1 MKRSMKHNSY
11 RKSEGQVKGFIPHLF
26 TFSGKREGFIPN
38 LFSVSKRRG
47 KGFTPHLFLVTKRTG
62 RWFTPHLFSAFKK
75 GEGFSTIEMLVA
87 FAIMA
92 LAFTGILTV
101 VFGNDNFAIDSQLN
115 SEAMFYAERDLN
127 EGRKQAEMDFLGFS
141 GFTATSPDD
150 RYSIDVSV
158 FPISKCSNRIVST
171 ASWERLVLPIQR

>member
-1 MKRSMKHNSY
+1 MKHNSY
-11 RKSEGQVKGFIPHLF
+11 RKSEGQVKGFTPH
-26 TFSGKREGFIPN
+26 
-38 LFSVSKRRG
+38 LFSVSKRQG
-47 KGFTPHLFLVTKRTG
+47 KG
-62 RWFTPHLFSAFKK
+62 FTPHLFSAFKK

-87 FAIMA
+87 FAILS

-141 GFTATSPDD
+141 GFSGTADNE
-150 RYSIDVSV
+150 RYHIEIDVRGLTE
-158 FPISKCSNRIVST
+158 CSNLIEST
-171 ASWERLVLPIQR
+171 ASWNPTGLWDPAAPRFQHVTL